1 MSRALIARNRD
12 LRALEDE
19 GYTLR
24 IVVDAY
30 LLVEN
35 IPYVTAQG
43 EVKESTLVMEL
54 ALSGDLTVPPATHV
68 AHWAGEFPYEANGN
82 KLLALLTEGAGKS
95 SLSDSLP
102 ATYQLSAKPNDGY
115 RDYNHKVNTYVDI
128 LSREARL
135 VSPDSTAQRWKVVG
149 DRDDIE
155 SVFHFADTAS
165 ARQDTVDQARKLQHE
180 RVAIV
185 GVGGTGSYVLD
196 LVAKTWV
203 REIHL
208 FDADPFLQHNA
219 FRSPGPFSRDELEGG
234 PIKSVFHAE
243 NYSRM
248 RKGIV
253 PCNTCI
259 DDTNVQLLGDF
270 DTVFLCIDGNPI
282 KSQVLETCMA
292 HDTLLIDVGMGL
304 YRVDDSIAG
313 VLRTT
318 TCFPEHHEHAKDC
331 IDLAGDDAPGEYERN
346 IQLAELNALNAALA
360 VIKWKKVRGFYNDLT
375 RELNSE
381 YVIDGNKLI
390 NSYYLD
396 EPS

>member
-1 MSRALIARNRD
+1 M
-12 LRALEDE
+12 
-19 GYTLR
+19 
-24 IVVDAY
+24 
-30 LLVEN
+30 
-35 IPYVTAQG
+35 
-43 EVKESTLVMEL
+43 
-54 ALSGDLTVPPATHV
+54 
-68 AHWAGEFPYEANGN
+68 
-82 KLLALLTEGAGKS
+82 
-95 SLSDSLP
+95 
-102 ATYQLSAKPNDGY
+102 
-115 RDYNHKVNTYVDI
+115 DI

-149 DRDDIE
+149 DRDDVE
-155 SVFHFADTAS
+155 T
-165 ARQDTVDQARKLQHE
+165 
-180 RVAIV
+180 
-185 GVGGTGSYVLD
+185 
-196 LVAKTWV
+196 
-203 REIHL
+203 
-208 FDADPFLQHNA
+208 
-219 FRSPGPFSRDELEGG
+219 
-234 PIKSVFHAE
+234 VFHAE

-282 KSQVLETCMA
+282 KSQILETCMA

-318 TCFPEHHEHAKDC
+318 TCYPEHYEHAEDC
-331 IDLAGDDAPGEYERN
+331 IDLAGDDVPGEYERN

-390 NSYYLD
+390 NSYCPD
-396 EPS
+396 ELS